1 MIPLLLAAG
10 CGDLSN
16 QVFYED
22 ADFLAAL
29 PTRETLQI
37 SYIEGFEGR
46 PEDFPDALLFG
57 HTLSAIQS
65 ADQYLEL
72 TTEITEAL
80 QSLSP
85 SERGADYRRWGPSEY
100 GFSGVTAYLQVE
112 MTRAISGGS
121 YTTLFSWADSPSG
134 PWTRFY
140 VGHHYVGETVA
151 EGSGDMSWDYSALD
165 GEGALYLDY
174 DLREMPAFYVQLDD
188 LILPES
194 SEALKAQ
201 WYYALTEDGGGDL
214 EYTAEVDIGGDSAEP
229 VPEILEIRSRW
240 LADGTGRGDAMLTGG
255 DALGDTEGRFTQCW
269 TVDGV
274 LLAQA
279 AEPAAFEDYFPPVGD
294 PAADC
299 PYPEAAE
306 VENLDRR

>member
-121 YTTLFSWADSPSG
+121 YTTLFSRADSPSG